1 MLTGWNG
8 SMTALP
14 LRLKRLISCE
24 LAQPRLWG
32 GSDGPDRR
40 AFNVVTAPIGTSG
53 AEFQDIAKKVASID
67 TLDGFLRDLRSRYPE
82 SGAVSPGGA
91 AGEGAAGS
99 SAVDKSK
106 VPAPDKEP
114 TGSIAPVLKA
124 RAQIR

>member
-1 MLTGWNG
+1 GMLAGWNG

-24 LAQPRLWG
+24 RAQPRRWG

-91 AGEGAAGS
+91 ARRRIVGSRQVQSAGAG
-99 SAVDKSK
+99 
-106 VPAPDKEP
+106 
-114 TGSIAPVLKA
+114 
-124 RAQIR
+124 

>member
-1 MLTGWNG
+1 
-8 SMTALP
+8 MTALP

-67 TLDGFLRDLRSRYPE
+67 MLDGFLRDLRSRYPE

-114 TGSIAPVLKA
+114 TGSIAPVSKA